1 LSEDGQRWNSTET
14 STIAKKPA
22 GPGKSKATRLAEASD
37 ELVTAFK
44 EIAKQPGGREMLME
58 MGIQFILPIE
68 EKVRRENPG
77 HPTLAV
83 IDERRKAGL
92 LPPMAAGER
101 KTPEKN
107 KLRS

>member
-1 LSEDGQRWNSTET
+1 MASRKSA
-14 STIAKKPA
+14 SKK
-22 GPGKSKATRLAEASD
+22 KSKATRRQEARD
-37 ELVTAFK
+37 DLVAAFK

-68 EKVRRENPG
+68 EKVRRENPD

-92 LPPMAAGER
+92 LPPMGSGVAKPAAKR
-101 KTPEKN
+101 KR
-107 KLRS
+107 RS